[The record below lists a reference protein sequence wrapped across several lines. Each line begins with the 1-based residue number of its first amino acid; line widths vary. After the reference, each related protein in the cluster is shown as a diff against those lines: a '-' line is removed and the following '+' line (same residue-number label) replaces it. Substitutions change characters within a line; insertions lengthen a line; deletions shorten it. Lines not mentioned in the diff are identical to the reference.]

1 MKRILALTLT
11 VIMSC
16 LLLASCGNP
25 VYDDL
30 ENFINVEM
38 TEVNEN
44 NEKIRVETGSWSEL
58 EDTSDIETSITDTLL
73 PLVEDSLEKLEKI
86 TPETDEVKDLKDTYV
101 KAMEQYQEGFNVIL
115 EGVQEIDT
123 EKMEA
128 GKDNISAALEYIEE
142 YNTDIKAL
150 AKEVGAKVEF

>member
-1 MKRILALTLT
+1 M
-11 VIMSC
+11 
-16 LLLASCGNP
+16 
-25 VYDDL
+25 
-30 ENFINVEM
+30 
-38 TEVNEN
+38 
-44 NEKIRVETGSWSEL
+44 
-58 EDTSDIETSITDTLL
+58 

>member
-44 NEKIRVETGSWSEL
+44 N
-58 EDTSDIETSITDTLL
+58 
-73 PLVEDSLEKLEKI
+73 
-86 TPETDEVKDLKDTYV
+86 
-101 KAMEQYQEGFNVIL
+101 
-115 EGVQEIDT
+115 
-123 EKMEA
+123 
-128 GKDNISAALEYIEE
+128 
-142 YNTDIKAL
+142 
-150 AKEVGAKVEF
+150 